1 MRPVL
6 FGLTL
11 IAMFASPALAHPGPE
26 HVHSFTSGVLH
37 PLTGADHVLAM
48 ALVGLWATFVGGRA
62 IWAWPATFVATML
75 AGFATARLGLQVSFV
90 DPAISMSIIVLGLL
104 VMAGVRAPLALG
116 ASIVG
121 LVAFLH
127 GHAHGTEAVAGNIL
141 SYAAGFTFSTG
152 TLLAAGVGLGLC
164 MRSPAERF
172 AFFPMRRVR
181 GAVRGGGALR

>member
-1 MRPVL
+1 MRAVL

-11 IAMFASPALAHPGPE
+11 IAMFASPAMAHSGPE

-37 PLTGADHVLAM
+37 PVTGADHVLAM

-62 IWAWPATFVATML
+62 IWAWPATFVAIML
-75 AGFATARLGLQVSFV
+75 AGFATARLGLEISFV
-90 DPAISMSIIVLGLL
+90 EPAISASIMVLGLL
-104 VMAGVRAPLALG
+104 VLAQVKAPFALG

-127 GHAHGTEAVAGNIL
+127 GHAHGTEVVAGNIL

-152 TLLAAGVGLGLC
+152 ALLATGVNLGLC

-172 AFFPMRRVR
+172 AILLM
-181 GAVRGGGALR
+181 